1 MEPSQTVSV
10 TAASRQRLRCEEVR
24 AITEASPR
32 AGAPSHRP
40 GRAPNRAAGS
50 AGGGWEGTAASR
62 RAPMAA
68 AEGEAPSGG
77 RAARGGGR
85 RLGPGRPEPGS
96 GRRLVSVRGERGRAQ
111 DARRRR
117 RPAPCSL
124 AASARGGGAAAGGA
138 AAFVGAAAAVEHERG
153 RGEAVLRSGDSRRGG
168 ESGGRGRRGAGAA
181 AAAFDAERGRDRLG
195 VAVRQEL
202 RADLPRVR
210 AGLPGAELQLGAH
223 RPVWALLDPAAPR
236 RQDLPPGP
244 GARLPGGRGG
254 GGAAQRLLRRSACV
268 GE

>member
-1 MEPSQTVSV
+1 M
-10 TAASRQRLRCEEVR
+10 
-24 AITEASPR
+24 
-32 AGAPSHRP
+32 
-40 GRAPNRAAGS
+40 
-50 AGGGWEGTAASR
+50 
-62 RAPMAA
+62 
-68 AEGEAPSGG
+68 
-77 RAARGGGR
+77 
-85 RLGPGRPEPGS
+85 
-96 GRRLVSVRGERGRAQ
+96 SVRGERGRAQ

-153 RGEAVLRSGDSRRGG
+153 RGEAVPRRGDSRRGG
-168 ESGGRGRRGAGAA
+168 ESGGRGGRGAGA
-181 AAAFDAERGRDRLG
+181 AAAFDAERGCDGLG

-223 RPVWALLDPAAPR
+223 RPVRALLDPAAPR

-268 GE
+268 GPFSRYGKSRMAQQDCKTNVAFYLPIY